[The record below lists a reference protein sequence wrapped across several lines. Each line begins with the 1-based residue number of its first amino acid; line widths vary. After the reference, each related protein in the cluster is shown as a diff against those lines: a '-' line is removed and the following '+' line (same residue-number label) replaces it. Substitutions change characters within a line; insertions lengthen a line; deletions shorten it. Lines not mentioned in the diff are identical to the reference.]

1 MNGIRVAISAL
12 ILALITL
19 AILGWQWTGAHQQP
33 AQYMAART
41 VLTIMSIAG
50 LIGLGAIWRPRKV

>member
-1 MNGIRVAISAL
+1 MNGIRVAISVL

-19 AILGWQWTGAHQQP
+19 AILGWQWTGTHQPP
-33 AQYMAART
+33 AQYLAARA

-50 LIGLGAIWRPRKV
+50 LLGLGAIWRPRKI